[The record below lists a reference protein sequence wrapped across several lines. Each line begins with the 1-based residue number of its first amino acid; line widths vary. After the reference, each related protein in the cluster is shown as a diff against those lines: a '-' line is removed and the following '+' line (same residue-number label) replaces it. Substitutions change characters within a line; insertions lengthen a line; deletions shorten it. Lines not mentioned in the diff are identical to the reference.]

1 MHFEVLVEDRSA
13 SIAVGHL
20 LEKMLGPNNADHSW
34 RVISYRGLGRIPKGL
49 AGSTNADKRILL
61 DRLPRLLR
69 GYGRSLDPSLCC
81 VVVVVD
87 ADSNDC
93 VELKQ
98 ELLDVLAQCQPR
110 PRTLFRIAIEES
122 EAWLLGD
129 RRAVLAVYPK
139 ARRAVLDAYVQDS
152 VCGTWEVLGAAVSS
166 KRERSD
172 LLSWP
177 QSGVAKCR
185 WAETIASH
193 MDVDENASPSF
204 RAFRDGIRAL
214 ANDST

>member
-1 MHFEVLVEDRSA
+1 MHFEVLVEDKSA
-13 SIAVGHL
+13 SIAIGYM
-20 LEKMLGPNNADHSW
+20 LEKILGPNNTRHSW
-34 RVISYRGLGRIPKGL
+34 RVIPYKGLGRIPQGL
-49 AGSTNADKRILL
+49 GKTSANKRILL
-61 DRLPRLLR
+61 DRLPVLLR
-69 GYGRSLDPSLCC
+69 GYGRWPESSPCS

-87 ADSNDC
+87 ADHRDC
-93 VELKQ
+93 VEFKQ
-98 ELLDVLAQCQPR
+98 ELLDVLTQCQPR

-129 RRAVLAVYPK
+129 RRAVLAAYPK

-177 QSGVAKCR
+177 QSGIAKCR
-185 WAETIASH
+185 WAETIAPH